1 MAIEE
6 VQVPAA
12 ALKADP
18 AVRAG
23 APASDCPSPSHL
35 TWTEPGCLQLP
46 RHKDDLGAGGPGS
59 TSGKEQHRGERGSTP
74 FVGSLQSSES
84 GDLEGQPA
92 CNGSWPWQ
100 VHIFRGG
107 YPICGGALITDEWV
121 LSAAHC
127 FRYVSDICCQSN
139 VQKIILHPDYDGK
152 AASSGDIALLKLLTP
167 VKFTDYIFPIC
178 LPNPSIQ
185 LPQKTDCWVSGWVD
199 TQGGVSLISR
209 GTCNNLYKADAH
221 GTLDKDPIKPD
232 EICAEYPENGK
243 DAHLA
248 DSGGPLICK
257 LNGSWTQGGIMS
269 WETPKLPAVY
279 TSVSSYTKWIHE
291 MMTSK
296 NWGDANDAP
305 IAIVFLM
312 FLPVALL

>member
-1 MAIEE
+1 CG
-6 VQVPAA
+6 QSWGSNCGQ
-12 ALKADP
+12 LKTNSA
-18 AVRAG
+18 
-23 APASDCPSPSHL
+23 
-35 TWTEPGCLQLP
+35 
-46 RHKDDLGAGGPGS
+46 
-59 TSGKEQHRGERGSTP
+59 HR
-74 FVGSLQSSES
+74 
-84 GDLEGQPA
+84 GQPA

-127 FRYVSDICCQSN
+127 FRSTATYYYTLILGVHELSNHTNAMVESN

-199 TQGGVSLISR
+199 TQGGGAGSSLFSVQQWVKAEGMLAYLKPLNEYVARVRIS
-209 GTCNNLYKADAH
+209 AIFH
-221 GTLDKDPIKPD
+221 
-232 EICAEYPENGK
+232 
-243 DAHLA
+243 HLSPQA

>member
-1 MAIEE
+1 QNCIHTK
-6 VQVPAA
+6 VLY
-12 ALKADP
+12 LKNTPTKSAYLENNC
-18 AVRAG
+18 G
-23 APASDCPSPSHL
+23 
-35 TWTEPGCLQLP
+35 QL
-46 RHKDDLGAGGPGS
+46 KTNSA
-59 TSGKEQHRGERGSTP
+59 HR
-74 FVGSLQSSES
+74 
-84 GDLEGQPA
+84 GQPA

-127 FRYVSDICCQSN
+127 FRSTATYYYTLILGVHELSNHTNAMVESN

-243 DAHLA
+243 DA